1 MNRILNE
8 IAMCIV
14 EMDEIQ
20 IEECVKKAIEENVP
34 VEDIYMNGLNEG
46 MKRVVQLYEEGK
58 YYVPE
63 TIVCADTL
71 YKGISVLKK
80 SSTVEIKKK
89 GKVLIAVVKGDTHD
103 IGKNIVGI
111 MLEAA
116 GYDVINLGYN
126 VELDFIIEKAIEEKV
141 DIIALSSMMT
151 TTMKGMKPLIE
162 KIKNMKLGK
171 RPLVIIGGAPVSKR
185 YADEINADGYS
196 ENAPEAVRLVNKLLS
211 EVM

>member
-1 MNRILNE
+1 MKRILNE

-14 EMDEIQ
+14 EMDEIR
-20 IEECVKKAIEENVP
+20 IEECVKEAIEENIP

-71 YKGISVLKK
+71 YKGINVLKQ
-80 SSTVEIKKK
+80 STTVEIKKK

-103 IGKNIVGI
+103 IGKNIVAI

-116 GYDVINLGYN
+116 GYEVIDLGYN

-151 TTMKGMKPLIE
+151 TTMKGMKPLIK
-162 KIKNMKLGK
+162 KIKNRKLEK

-196 ENAPEAVRLVNKLLS
+196 ENAPEAVSLVNKLLS

>member
-1 MNRILNE
+1 MKRILNE

-14 EMDEIQ
+14 EMDEIK

-116 GYDVINLGYN
+116 GYDVIDLGYN

-162 KIKNMKLGK
+162 KIKNRDLEN